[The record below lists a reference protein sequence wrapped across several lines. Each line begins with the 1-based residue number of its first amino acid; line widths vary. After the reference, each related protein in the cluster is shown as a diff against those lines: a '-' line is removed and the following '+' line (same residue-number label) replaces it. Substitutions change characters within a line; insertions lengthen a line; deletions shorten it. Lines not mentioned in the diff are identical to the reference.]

1 MGSGEPVAGPFAFVP
16 VGGGPVDRLEHRCGL
31 KRDDVR
37 DPAREAVAFAVLAW
51 LPLLVIG
58 VVQRLVSGA
67 WDPLLGRFEV
77 HVRALVAAPLIFGA
91 THIIGERAR
100 HGIDYLTEH
109 AIVPEAQWS
118 ALRRLRER
126 TEALRDAWAAEAV
139 LVALS
144 LSLSLLGDGTVR
156 GAPPLRFWNE
166 FVSLPLFRYV
176 VGRMLWRWMLW
187 AFFLWRLSRFDLRL
201 MASHPDRL
209 GGLGPL
215 VGPSSSFGMV
225 VMAQSAATAATWASL
240 VVHAGLPLTALQD
253 EVWALLA
260 LLTLIAVLPLL
271 SFMGPLRRLARRGE
285 VTFGGLAA
293 RYCTD
298 FERKWIGA
306 RPEDLLGTS
315 DLQSLADLGNSFEVV
330 VGLRAVPV
338 PGRLL
343 LRLLVSGAL
352 PMVPLLLTEV
362 PMAVL
367 LQRVVKAALA

>member
-31 KRDDVR
+31 RRDDVR
-37 DPAREAVAFAVLAW
+37 DPAREAVAFVVLAW
-51 LPLLVIG
+51 LPLIVFG

-91 THIIGERAR
+91 THVIGERAR
-100 HGIDYLTEH
+100 HGIDYLTGN
-109 AIVPEAQWS
+109 AIVAEAQWGP
-118 ALRRLRER
+118 LRRLRER
-126 TEALRDAWAAEAV
+126 AEALRDSWIVEVV
-139 LVALS
+139 LVVLS
-144 LSLSLLGDGTVR
+144 LSLSLLGEGTAR
-156 GAPPLRFWNE
+156 GATPLYLWND
-166 FVSLPLFRYV
+166 FVSTPLFRYV

-240 VVHAGLPLTALQD
+240 VVHRGLPLLSLQD

-260 LLTLIAVLPLL
+260 LLVLIAVLPLL

-285 VTFGGLAA
+285 VTFGGLAT

-306 RPEDLLGTS
+306 RSEDLLGTS
-315 DLQSLADLGNSFEVV
+315 DLQSLADLGNSFAVV
-330 VGLRAVPV
+330 VGLRAIPV
-338 PGRLL
+338 PGRLFV
-343 LRLLVSGAL
+343 RLLVSGAV
-352 PMVPLLLTEV
+352 PMLPLLLTEL
-362 PMAVL
+362 PMAELLKRVL
-367 LQRVVKAALA
+367 KAALA